1 MAYVG
6 TTNIQIAN
14 GGSADYL
21 FVIKQTLIA
30 AGWTLLASSNGVTLN
45 TGTPATDNL
54 TTAAAFNAA
63 SAWCR
68 LREPSGAGGRE
79 FILMHGLAG
88 GNTALIKYSRATGF
102 NTTGAQ
108 NATTCPTTGV
118 GGDGQLIVAAGN
130 ASTPT
135 FTDLTATTIGS
146 GTIPDPTRVTQ
157 VCGSTGYVQCV
168 ANNAAVNGVYGF
180 WAFQY
185 PVGGSPILAACL
197 FQEPITPGSTP
208 SGDNDPSA
216 RYYIEANG
224 GSTPSVIGNVSTTV
238 SNTTTYRGWSYW
250 NAYGLGGATYVR
262 NRGANVY
269 FSWNNTTGTIGGISF
284 PTVAA
289 GSLSPYDGKVSMLP
303 VLIGGASTA
312 DIVLWKGF
320 SSSILTFAT
329 TQNFA
334 DTFNLSSADP
344 RIAVQIGPAGSCA
357 IPWVTGIVPTV

>member
-1 MAYVG
+1 
-6 TTNIQIAN
+6 
-14 GGSADYL
+14 L

-30 AGWTLLASSNGVTLN
+30 AGWQLLACSNGVTLK
-45 TGTPATDNL
+45 TGTPVLPIDDNL
-54 TTAAAFNAA
+54 TTAAQFNVA

-68 LREPSGAGGRE
+68 LREPGGAGGRE
-79 FILMHGLAG
+79 YILMHGLAG
-88 GNTALIKYSRATGF
+88 GNTALIKYSRSTGF

-146 GTIPDPTRVTQ
+146 GTLPDPTRVTQ
-157 VCGSTGYVQCV
+157 VCGSAGYVQCV
-168 ANNAAVNGVYGF
+168 ASDAAVNGVYGF

-185 PVGGSPILAACL
+185 PVGGSAILAACL

-208 SGDNDPSA
+208 SGDTDPSA
-216 RYYIEANG
+216 RYFIEVNG
-224 GSTPSVIGNVSTTV
+224 GSTPSIIGNVSTTV

-250 NAYGLGGATYVR
+250 NAYGLGGAAYVR

-269 FSWNNTTGTIGGISF
+269 VQWNNTTGAFAGISF

-320 SSSILTFAT
+320 SSSVLTFST

-344 RIAVQIGPAGSCA
+344 RIAVQVGPAGSCA
-357 IPWVTGIVPTV
+357 IPWVTGVVPTV

>member
-6 TTNIQIAN
+6 TTNTLIAN

-21 FVIKQTLIA
+21 FVIKQSLIS

-79 FILMHGLAG
+79 FILMHGAASSKDG
-88 GNTALIKYSRATGF
+88 LIKYSRSTGF
-102 NTTGAQ
+102 NTTAAQ

-118 GGDGQLIVAAGN
+118 GGDGQLIAALN
-130 ASTPT
+130 TT
-135 FTDLTATTIGS
+135 LTDLTATTSGS
-146 GTIPDPTRVTQ
+146 ATAIVWTQ
-157 VCGSTGYVQCV
+157 AGYVQCV
-168 ANNAAVNGVYGF
+168 ANNVAVNGVYGF

-185 PVGGSPILAACL
+185 PAGGSAIGAACL
-197 FQEPITPGSTP
+197 FQEPIAPGSTP
-208 SGDNDPSA
+208 VGDTDPSA
-216 RYYIEANG
+216 RYFLASNG
-224 GSTPSVIGNVSTTV
+224 SAGATTVSIIGNVSTAV
-238 SNTTTYRGWSYW
+238 SNVTTYQGWSYW
-250 NAYGLGGATYVR
+250 NAYGLGGAAYVR
-262 NRGANVY
+262 NRAANVY
-269 FSWNNTTGTIGGISF
+269 FAWNNTTASIAGISA

-303 VLIGGASTA
+303 VLLGGASYN

-320 SSSILTFAT
+320 SSSLLTFST

-344 RIAVQIGPAGSCA
+344 RIAVQVGPAGSCA
-357 IPWVTGIVPTV
+357 IPWVTGVVPTV

>member
-1 MAYVG
+1 VAYVG
-6 TTNIQIAN
+6 TTNTLIAN

-21 FVIKQTLIA
+21 FVIKQSLVS
-30 AGWTLLASSNGVTLN
+30 AGWTLLSCSNGVTLN

-54 TTAAAFNAA
+54 TTAAQFNVNN
-63 SAWCR
+63 AWCR

-79 FILMHGLAG
+79 FILLHGAAN
-88 GNTALIKYSRATGF
+88 GNTALVKYSRSTGF
-102 NTTGAQ
+102 STGGT
-108 NATTCPTTGV
+108 ATTCSTTGV
-118 GGDGQLIVAAGN
+118 GGDGQLIVAAGT
-130 ASTPT
+130 ASLPT
-135 FTDLTATTIGS
+135 WTDQTATSATQAI
-146 GTIPDPTRVTQ
+146 Q

-185 PVGGSPILAACL
+185 AAGGSAIGAACL
-197 FQEPITPGSTP
+197 FQEPAAPGSTP
-208 SGDNDPSA
+208 TGDNDPSA
-216 RYYIEANG
+216 RYYIETNA
-224 GSTPSVIGNVSTTV
+224 GSTPSIVGNVSTTV

-250 NAYGLGGATYVR
+250 NAYGLGGAAYVR

-269 FSWNNTTGTIGGISF
+269 VQWNNTTGNFAGISF

-303 VLIGGASTA
+303 LLLGGASIS

-320 SSSILTFAT
+320 SSSLLTFAT

-344 RIAVQIGPAGSCA
+344 RIAVQVGPAGSCA